1 MDLAERYPSLDF
13 IVGHCGASDFWS
25 DAIEAGK
32 SAPNIYMEASFS
44 RPFHFANHIKALGK
58 HKGIMGSAAPLNDL
72 VFEWEQI
79 RKYLPAETHTDL
91 CGGNLLSLLEKGG
104 SL

>member
-1 MDLAERYPSLDF
+1 M
-13 IVGHCGASDFWS
+13 GHCGATDFWD
-25 DAIEAGK
+25 DAISSGN
-32 SAPNIYMEASFS
+32 SAKNVYMEASLA
-44 RPFHFANHIKALGK
+44 RPFHFADYIQALGK
-58 HKGIMGSAAPLNDL
+58 DKGIMGSAAPLNDL

-79 RKYLPAETHTDL
+79 RKYLPAATLSDI